1 MKHSEQPSSR
11 GIRLNRYLAEC
22 GIASRR
28 KAEALIQAGK
38 IKVNGKTVTALSTRV
53 TASDTVKYN
62 GQTLKQEASVY
73 LMLNKP
79 KDTLTTKKDH
89 QGRKKVFDLLT
100 DTRLPEVFAVG
111 RLDRN
116 TSGILILTNDGELAN
131 RLMHPKRAVEKG
143 YQITLDQPVPASRLE
158 AMAQPQY
165 VDDDYLIPESLA
177 FADFKDRKRLILSIH
192 SGQNRIVRRML
203 TKWGYRVKNL
213 DRISYAGLGKN
224 SLKPAQWRHLK
235 KREVNMLKNKAGL

>member
-1 MKHSEQPSSR
+1 MKHYEQPSSH

-22 GIASRR
+22 GVASRR
-28 KAEALIQAGK
+28 KAETLIESGK
-38 IKVNGKTVTALSTRV
+38 IKVNGKTVTDLSTRI
-53 TASDTVKYN
+53 TSRDTVKYN
-62 GQTLKQEASVY
+62 GQTLKREASVY

-89 QGRKKVFDLLT
+89 KDRKKVFDLLT
-100 DTRLPEVFAVG
+100 DTHLPEVFAVG

-116 TSGILILTNDGELAN
+116 TSGILILTNDGDLAN
-131 RLMHPKRAVEKG
+131 RLMHPSRAIEKV
-143 YQITLDQPVPASRLE
+143 YQITVDHPVSASKLE

-165 VDDDYLIPESLA
+165 VEDDYLIPQSLA

-203 TKWGYRVKNL
+203 TKWGYHVKNL

-224 SLKPAQWRHLK
+224 SLKPGQWRHLK